1 MGPRAAPPP
10 ARRTPAVPRHRIAAH
25 RCCRWPR
32 RRAQSGLPPARRTP
46 AILRHRIAAHRC
58 CRWPRRRACRP
69 PCPGP
74 APAWRLGGCGYTGGT
89 NRRRVAYRPAP
100 APPSTRRVT
109 YAPCAEISRPTR
121 GQRNMHRR
129 AARCQ
134 HTRSCGDERVTRRRR
149 PPPPR
154 PSHRGR
160 RGSAPLRR
168 APARASAAR
177 RSHDPPSSVSAGS
190 PTPTRDSRG
199 APAS

>member
-1 MGPRAAPPP
+1 MGPRAAP
-10 ARRTPAVPRHRIAAH
+10 
-25 RCCRWPR
+25 
-32 RRAQSGLPPARRTP
+32 PPARRTP

-69 PCPGP
+69 PCPGPAPAWRLARCWPAACRPRPGP